1 MKHSHSTFQAARAYA
16 GRDTVEDR
24 VRRFLPMVRKAAWHI
39 HGSGCDGLEID
50 DLIQVGLM
58 ALTECASRHSGP
70 SEDGFAAYAKIR
82 VRGAMLDHVRK
93 AIPGSRGAAAR
104 RRRLAEAE
112 GALRQRLG
120 RDPHPAELAAEL
132 HVEESELADFISEP
146 VRVTSLDAVYDDG
159 DGSYA
164 DDRPDPFEILS
175 EAEGSTVLTQVIAG
189 LPERLKLVLQL
200 YFVEELNLAEIA
212 SILEVS
218 IPRVHQLK
226 AQAIKLVRTELAE
239 LV

>member
-1 MKHSHSTFQAARAYA
+1 M
-16 GRDTVEDR
+16 
-24 VRRFLPMVRKAAWHI
+24 
-39 HGSGCDGLEID
+39 
-50 DLIQVGLM
+50 
-58 ALTECASRHSGP
+58 
-70 SEDGFAAYAKIR
+70 
-82 VRGAMLDHVRK
+82 RK

-120 RDPHPAELAAEL
+120 REPLRAELAAEL
-132 HVEESELADFISEP
+132 HLEESELADFMAEP

-159 DGSYA
+159 DASYA

-175 EAEGSTVLTQVIAG
+175 GAEDNAVLAQVIAD

-212 SILEVS
+212 SILDVS

-239 LV
+239 LI